1 MRRINLDYIVEG
13 TKGKLYARAKEGKFD
28 SVSSVEIDNRRMKDE
43 CLFFCIV
50 GAKVDAHTFLP
61 DVRERGCHNVVV
73 SDEKW
78 AKKMADEGDMNVV
91 LVEDTEIALDN
102 LAEKYMDDWKDL
114 KKVAI
119 SGSAGKTTT
128 KEFLYSV
135 LSSKYKT
142 GKTPGNYNSETGIPL
157 TIFNSYD
164 EDIELAIT
172 EIGIG
177 HGRDMKDLVA
187 MVKPDNAVLT
197 NVGSVHMEFF
207 ESSREKL
214 LEAKLR
220 ITRFFDESNTLVVNN
235 NEDNLSVESIKAH
248 SNGRFK
254 IVTVGNRED
263 SDYRITDIED
273 RGIDGVKGVLNHDGK
288 RYNLEVPIVGAHNL
302 YNAAEAIAVG
312 ELYGITIPDAI
323 QAIKVIDMAKDRS
336 DVHRGKYTIIN
347 DTYNANP
354 EALRAALEIIKN
366 TKAKRKGLIV
376 GSMGELGDDA
386 VELHRESGRYIATC
400 NLDFVAT
407 VGELAGEIADE
418 LERVGGVELIYKFDT
433 FDDLMAVLEKE
444 ILQEGDLFLVK
455 GSNSLGLNRV
465 VKEINNN

>member
-1 MRRINLDYIVEG
+1 MKRINLEYIVEG
-13 TKGKLYARAKEGKFD
+13 TKGRLYATAEGGMYD
-28 SVSSVEIDNRRMKDE
+28 SVTSVEIDNRRMKEE

-61 DVRERGCHNVVV
+61 NVRERGCHNVVV
-73 SDEKW
+73 SNEEW

-91 LVEDTEIALDN
+91 LVENTEIALDN
-102 LAEKYMDDWKDL
+102 LAEKYMDDWTGL
-114 KKVAI
+114 KKVAV

-135 LSSKYKT
+135 LSTKYKT
-142 GKTPGNYNSETGIPL
+142 GKTIGNYNSETGIPL
-157 TIFNSYD
+157 TIFNSYE

-177 HGRDMKDLVA
+177 EGRDMKYLVG

-220 ITRFFDESNTLVVNN
+220 ITEYFDENNTLVVNN

-248 SNGRFK
+248 SSGKFN
-254 IVTVGNRED
+254 IVTVGNREN
-263 SDYRITDIED
+263 SDYRITDIDD
-273 RGIDGVKGVLNHDGK
+273 RGIDGAKGVLNHNGK
-288 RYNLEVPIVGAHNL
+288 HYELEVPVVGAHNL
-302 YNAAEAIAVG
+302 YNAAEAIVIG
-312 ELYGITIPDAI
+312 QLYGISIEDAI
-323 QAIKVIDMAKDRS
+323 KAIKVIDMAKDRS
-336 DVHRGKYTIIN
+336 DVHRGKYTIVN

-354 EALRAALEIIKN
+354 EALKAALEIIKN

-376 GSMGELGDDA
+376 GSMGELGNDA
-386 VELHRESGRYIATC
+386 AELHRESGRYIATC

-418 LERVGGVELIYKFDT
+418 LERVGGVESIYKFET
-433 FDDLMAVLEKE
+433 YDDLMAVLEKE